1 MKKIALLVSAT
12 ALLIAIA
19 CQHKDANLFFK
30 LDTPFSLD
38 QGNLSAWEE
47 NDVVQVRFEK
57 VIADSRCPVDAIC
70 VWAGRVEV
78 KVSFTQA
85 GNSQTQILALGDNA
99 GTAFSNIATFGDF
112 TVELL
117 SVLPAPK
124 SDYEIPQN
132 EYKIEVVV
140 KKE

>member
-1 MKKIALLVSAT
+1 MKQYLFLGLAALL
-12 ALLIAIA
+12 
-19 CQHKDANLFFK
+19 
-30 LDTPFSLD
+30 
-38 QGNLSAWEE
+38 LSAAACNKNNDAASFQLDKTFTLDHNVSIPWEE
-47 NDVVQVRFEK
+47 DAAVSIRFDST
-57 VIADSRCPVDAIC
+57 VADSRCPVDAIC

-85 GNSQTQILALGDNA
+85 GNSQTKILALGDNA
-99 GTAFSNIATFGDF
+99 GTTFSNIVTFDDF

-124 SDYEIPQN
+124 SDYAIPQN

-140 KKE
+140 KKS

>member
-1 MKKIALLVSAT
+1 MKQFLLLSFAALLFSAAACNKNNDVASFQLDKAFT
-12 ALLIAIA
+12 LDHNVAI
-19 CQHKDANLFFK
+19 
-30 LDTPFSLD
+30 P
-38 QGNLSAWEE
+38 WEE
-47 NDVVQVRFEK
+47 DASVNIRFDST
-57 VIADSRCPVDAIC
+57 VADSRCPVDAIC

-85 GNSQTQILALGDNA
+85 GNSETKILALGDNS
-99 GTAFSNIATFGDF
+99 GTAFSNTAAFGDF

-124 SDYEIPQN
+124 SDYVISQK

-140 KKE
+140 KKS